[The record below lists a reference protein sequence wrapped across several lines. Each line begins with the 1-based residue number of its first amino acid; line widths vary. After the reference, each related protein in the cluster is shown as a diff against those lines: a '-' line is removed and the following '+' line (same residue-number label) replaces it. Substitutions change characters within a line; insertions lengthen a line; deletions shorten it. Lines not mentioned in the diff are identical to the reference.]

1 MLFNLCFLSIK
12 FVKQVIQRLLYTIP
26 LTPSVI
32 KLFCSMKA
40 FVVNPDIFISVIVQR
55 PDSVNSLF
63 TVRGVVRSTP
73 FDGPIELFLVPA
85 NAPQVV

>member
-1 MLFNLCFLSIK
+1 
-12 FVKQVIQRLLYTIP
+12 
-26 LTPSVI
+26 
-32 KLFCSMKA
+32 MKA

-85 NAPQVV
+85 NAPQMVYQRRGLYYPVWGIVYCCYSETASRFFRSLYE